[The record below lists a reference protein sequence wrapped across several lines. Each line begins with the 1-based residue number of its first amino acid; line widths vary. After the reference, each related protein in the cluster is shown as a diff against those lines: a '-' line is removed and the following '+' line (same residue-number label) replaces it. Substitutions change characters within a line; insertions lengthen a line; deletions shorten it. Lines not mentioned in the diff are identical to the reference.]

1 MVLVIHKWHN
11 RKAEAIIVFFNTWG
25 ESSSTRISSEDQFY
39 VMVLT
44 VSLNQITS

>member
-11 RKAEAIIVFFNTWG
+11 RKAEAIIAFFNTWG